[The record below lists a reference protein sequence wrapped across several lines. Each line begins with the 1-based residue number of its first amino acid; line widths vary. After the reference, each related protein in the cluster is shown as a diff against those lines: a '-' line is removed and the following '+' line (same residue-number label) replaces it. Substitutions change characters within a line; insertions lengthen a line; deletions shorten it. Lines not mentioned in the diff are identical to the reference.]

1 MMQGQGN
8 DIDFS
13 RYVALGDS
21 ITSGYADGALYCEGQ
36 LNSYAAILAGQL
48 KTAGGGDF
56 KQALVNADSP
66 GVDLQGH
73 ARLVLEHE
81 KDRPGSL
88 ALSYASPTGD
98 LEILRVNRYASE
110 GPYHNIGVPGAKAIT
125 AVAPGFG
132 NPDHGAGNYNP
143 FFTRLA
149 SDPAK
154 ASMLSDALKIRPT
167 FFTVF
172 IGNNDAL
179 AFALSGGTENSMSVV
194 KGAAGAGFEGSL
206 EAIVNALTADGAKG
220 IIASLPSITNI
231 PYFNAIPYNGL
242 VIDDQQAGA
251 LNKKYQ
257 GRFSFA
263 SGNNPF
269 LVTDIASR
277 HGEIRQAG
285 PGELILLDLML
296 DKNRDACLSGN
307 EPIPKK
313 YTLTPVEAA
322 AVEEAIRQYNH
333 IIRSVAEKKGLGFAD
348 INNHVKRASP
358 DRQYNPAT
366 RQLDYQR
373 RGVFSLDGL
382 HPNAFGQ
389 ALLANEFIRVLN
401 QTFHTTIE
409 PVQSHRYKG
418 ITFPG

>member
-1 MMQGQGN
+1 MQGPGN

-21 ITSGYADGALYCEGQ
+21 ITAGYADGALYCEGQ

-56 KQALVNADSP
+56 KQALVDPGSP

-73 ARLVLEHE
+73 ARLVLEQE
-81 KDRPGSL
+81 KDRPGSFALTYVSL
-88 ALSYASPTGD
+88 AGD
-98 LEILRVNRYASE
+98 LEALRVNRYAAE
-110 GPYHNIGVPGAKAIT
+110 GPYHNIGVPGAKAIA

-132 NPDHGAGNYNP
+132 NPGYGAGNYNP
-143 FFTRLA
+143 FFARMA

-167 FFTVF
+167 FFTLF

-179 AFALSGGTENSMSVV
+179 AYALSGGTENSMSAV

-206 EAIVNALTADGAKG
+206 ETIVNALTADGAKG
-220 IIASLPSITNI
+220 IIASLPSIANI
-231 PYFNAIPYNGL
+231 PYFNAISYNGL
-242 VIDDQQAGA
+242 VVDDQQAGV

-263 SGNNPF
+263 RGNNPF
-269 LVTDIASR
+269 LVAGR
-277 HGEIRQAG
+277 RAEIRQAE

-296 DKNRDACLSGN
+296 DKNKEACLSGE

-313 YTLTPVEAA
+313 YTLTFGEAA
-322 AVEEAIRQYNH
+322 AVEEVIRQYNSV
-333 IIRSVAEKKGLGFAD
+333 IRSVAEKKGLGFAD
-348 INNHVKRASP
+348 IHTLVKSASP
-358 DRQYNPAT
+358 DRQYNPST
-366 RQLDYQR
+366 RQLDYER

-409 PVQSHRYKG
+409 PVHSHRYKG

>member
-1 MMQGQGN
+1 MQGPGN

-36 LNSYAAILAGQL
+36 LNSYSAILAGQL

-56 KQALVNADSP
+56 NQALVNADSP

-73 ARLVLEHE
+73 ARLVLEQE
-81 KDRPGSL
+81 KGRPGSFVL
-88 ALSYASPTGD
+88 AYASPTGD
-98 LEILRVNRYASE
+98 LEALRINRYATE
-110 GPYHNIGVPGAKAIT
+110 GPYHNIAVPGAKVIT

-167 FFTVF
+167 FFTLF

-179 AFALSGGTENSMSVV
+179 AYALSGGTENSLSAV

-206 EAIVNALTADGAKG
+206 EAIVNALTAEGAKG
-220 IIASLPSITNI
+220 IIASLPSIANI

-242 VIDDQQAGA
+242 VIDDEQAIA

-263 SGNNPF
+263 RGNNPF
-269 LVTDIASR
+269 VVSDIAAR
-277 HGEIRQAG
+277 PGEIRQAG
-285 PGELILLDLML
+285 PGELILLDLVL
-296 DKNRDACLSGN
+296 DKNKEACLSGG

-313 YTLTPVEAA
+313 YTLTPGEAA
-322 AVEEAIRQYNH
+322 TVEEAIRQYNS
-333 IIRSVAEKKGLGFAD
+333 IIRSVAKKKGLGFAD
-348 INNHVKRASP
+348 VHTLVKGASL
-358 DRQYNPAT
+358 DRQYNPVT
-366 RQLDYQR
+366 HQLDYQR

-401 QTFHTTIE
+401 QTFHTSIE
-409 PVQSHRYKG
+409 PVQSHHYKG